1 MGSSSLRRVALTVMA
16 VCVTGLAL
24 VVLVLAGYG
33 WFVARDIEER
43 FDGRKWRIPSRV
55 YSDTTLLYPG
65 QSISRDL
72 LEERLTH
79 LGYRPVKHAPRQPG
93 RMRVKQDRIE
103 VFLNGLRLPLRNRVG
118 FPVAIGLGGKSID
131 SIHDMRTGDKVPI
144 LELEPEEL
152 WQFFGPEREERR
164 LVSIEQ
170 IPMHVRQAVLAAED
184 ARFYQHFGLDL
195 HGIGRAMLAN
205 LRSLAV
211 AQGGSTITQ
220 QLAKN
225 YFLTPEKT
233 LIRKLREMVIALVI
247 ETRYSKDQI
256 LEIYLNEI
264 YFGQKGSVAVN
275 GLGEAARYYFGTS
288 VSELSLAQGAAI
300 AGLIKAPNL
309 YSPYVNLDRCE
320 RRRNDVLDHMRQE
333 GWITARD
340 HRQAR
345 EAGVDPF
352 GYRSYGR
359 KAPYFADYVTAQL
372 HKLYPEPALSSLGL
386 SIFTTLDTGVQRAA
400 ERALNRGLKRIE
412 KDHPD
417 LRGRP
422 EGSRLQGAVVVMQPK
437 TGSIL
442 ALVGGRDYGISQFNR
457 ASHARRQPGSAF
469 KPLVYLTGLNTFTPA
484 SLLSNQ
490 PLTYVGQDGEAW
502 LPQNFSPVS
511 EERLRLREALAQSVN
526 RPAVDLAM
534 RVGLKKVI
542 STAADFGISTPMRP
556 YPSLAL
562 GAFEVI
568 PLELA
573 RAYCPFAADGML
585 PYPLSLKDVV
595 DEEGHVLE
603 GRHTTIRQVTSPAR
617 AYLMSSL
624 LRSVVE
630 RGTASTLRGMGI
642 TRPVAGKTG
651 TSDKY
656 RDAWFVGYTPDILA
670 LVWVGADDGSPIWE
684 TGASAALPI
693 WADLMGQI
701 PEYLS
706 GGWFRRPP
714 GVVEK
719 VICSQSGKLAVR
731 GVCPQ
736 PLRELFLE
744 GQTPEQACPL
754 HRGRNVLERLYRG
767 FHDALQ

>member
-24 VVLVLAGYG
+24 AVLVLAGYG
-33 WFVARDIEER
+33 WFAARDIEER

-79 LGYRPVKHAPRQPG
+79 LGYRPVKHAPRQQG

-103 VFLNGLRLPLRNRVG
+103 VFLNDLRMPHRYRVG
-118 FPVAIGLGGKSID
+118 FPAAIGLGGKTID
-131 SIHDMRTGDKVPI
+131 SILDMRTGEKVPI

-225 YFLTPEKT
+225 YFLTP
-233 LIRKLREMVIALVI
+233 
-247 ETRYSKDQI
+247 
-256 LEIYLNEI
+256 
-264 YFGQKGSVAVN
+264 
-275 GLGEAARYYFGTS
+275 
-288 VSELSLAQGAAI
+288 
-300 AGLIKAPNL
+300 
-309 YSPYVNLDRCE
+309 
-320 RRRNDVLDHMRQE
+320 
-333 GWITARD
+333 
-340 HRQAR
+340 
-345 EAGVDPF
+345 
-352 GYRSYGR
+352 
-359 KAPYFADYVTAQL
+359 
-372 HKLYPEPALSSLGL
+372 
-386 SIFTTLDTGVQRAA
+386 
-400 ERALNRGLKRIE
+400 
-412 KDHPD
+412 
-417 LRGRP
+417 
-422 EGSRLQGAVVVMQPK
+422 
-437 TGSIL
+437 
-442 ALVGGRDYGISQFNR
+442 
-457 ASHARRQPGSAF
+457 
-469 KPLVYLTGLNTFTPA
+469 
-484 SLLSNQ
+484 
-490 PLTYVGQDGEAW
+490 VGQDGEAW

-542 STAADFGISTPMRP
+542 NTAADFGISTPMRP

-693 WADLMGQI
+693 WADLMEQV

-719 VICSQSGKLAVR
+719 VVCSQSGKLAVR
-731 GVCPQ
+731 GACPQ

-754 HRGRNVLERLYRG
+754 HRRGTLLERFYRG
-767 FHDALQ
+767 VHDALQ